1 MRNFFIYI
9 FILFAFLFSQ
19 EEIGTGLYEDELI
32 DFLQNHYTAESI
44 YNYNDARD
52 ILYSQIDLQAGN
64 MLYCVYSNF
73 SIQLDLSQDPS
84 TDAYNKGINCEH
96 IWPQS
101 LGANTGNPKSDMHHL
116 RPCKDNVNSARS
128 NHPYAEINDFLTTTW
143 YWMDMQTSNIPQN
156 NINEYSEKYDDPSW
170 VNSRFEPHENIK
182 GDIARAIFYFY
193 TIYNNVADHD
203 FFNIQKDILYEWHN
217 NDPVNQQEI
226 NRTWD
231 IASYQDNIPNPFIID
246 ETLIYRSY
254 FYDGQPDDETI
265 GDVTQDG
272 LVNIV
277 DVVLIV
283 NHIIDTQTLTDNQ
296 IEFADIDNNG
306 TINIIDVVALI
317 GIIIGE

>member
-9 FILFAFLFSQ
+9 FILFAFLSSQ
-19 EEIGTGLYEDELI
+19 EEIGIGLYEDELI
-32 DFLQNHYTAESI
+32 DFLQNQYTAESI
-44 YNYNDARD
+44 YSYNDARD
-52 ILYSQIDLQAGN
+52 ILYSQIDLQADNILCGI
-64 MLYCVYSNF
+64 YSNF
-73 SIQLDLSQDPS
+73 SIQLDLNQDPS

-101 LGANTGNPKSDMHHL
+101 LGASAYPMKSDMHHL
-116 RPCKDNVNSARS
+116 RPCKDNVNSTRG
-128 NHPYAEINDFLTTTW
+128 NKPYNEINDFVTDSWFWLS
-143 YWMDMQTSNIPQN
+143 YELNNIPTN
-156 NINEYSEKYDDPSW
+156 NIEEYSE
-170 VNSRFEPHENIK
+170 NSSTAFEPRENIK
-182 GDIARAIFYFY
+182 GDIARAVFYFY

-203 FFNIQKDILYEWHN
+203 FFDIQKDILYEWHN

-231 IASYQDNIPNPFIID
+231 IASYQDNIPNPFIVD

-296 IEFADIDNNG
+296 IEFADIDNSG
-306 TINIIDVVALI
+306 TIDIIDIVALI